1 MSSNHGGAR
10 PGAGRP
16 KLKVVKVP
24 AKPDVKWITSSVA
37 ETFWQEFCEAA
48 SGTIQ
53 SLGRE
58 VTEADYERFAEL
70 VLVEGMHRYIN
81 SKKRSAKKKGQQNE
95 QQR

>member
-1 MSSNHGGAR
+1 MSSNRGGAR

-48 SGTIQ
+48 SDTIQ
-53 SLGRE
+53 PLGDE
-58 VTEADYERFAEL
+58 VTEADYERFAEQ
-70 VLVEGMHRYIN
+70 VLVNGMHRLIRTQ
-81 SKKRSAKKKGQQNE
+81 KRAGKEKAE
-95 QQR
+95 